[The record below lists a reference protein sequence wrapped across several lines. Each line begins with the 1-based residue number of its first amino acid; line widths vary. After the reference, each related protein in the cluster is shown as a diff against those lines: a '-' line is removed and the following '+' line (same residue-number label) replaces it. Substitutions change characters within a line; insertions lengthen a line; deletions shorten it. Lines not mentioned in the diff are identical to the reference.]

1 MIPSWVFTP
10 PEVDQIPVER
20 ICPGT
25 LGQLGRA
32 KKSWPCVMEAD
43 RFPRFAWPLTLIDYS
58 PTKGGTKEFIVR
70 TYLWIQETDSS
81 ASMNKGTCLL
91 SICTESHAQESASF
105 CVPTF
110 RSAEVRSNTASI
122 NKLASFSKIFD
133 FEEVALLFQALLLMG
148 WWSELAAAFQLL
160 LSGQQTPGE
169 KRNSI
174 AALSVRKWTR
184 AVAVQQ
190 VRMQDA
196 HP

>member
-1 MIPSWVFTP
+1 M
-10 PEVDQIPVER
+10 
-20 ICPGT
+20 
-25 LGQLGRA
+25 
-32 KKSWPCVMEAD
+32 
-43 RFPRFAWPLTLIDYS
+43 
-58 PTKGGTKEFIVR
+58 R

-110 RSAEVRSNTASI
+110 RSAAVRSNTASI

-148 WWSELAAAFQLL
+148 RWSELAAAFQLL

-174 AALSVRKWTR
+174 AALSGQKMDKSCGSPASENAGR
-184 AVAVQQ
+184 APLKVPMHWGLAGPKLSLLPMYGGELPSQKRAMSLMGPPIEQ
-190 VRMQDA
+190 VEQDLL
-196 HP
+196 PVVSM

>member
-1 MIPSWVFTP
+1 MECWRSDSAGSRAGSCHPG
-10 PEVDQIPVER
+10 VDASLQDDLPKGLVIEAALGSLGVQKN
-20 ICPGT
+20 PG
-25 LGQLGRA
+25 
-32 KKSWPCVMEAD
+32 P
-43 RFPRFAWPLTLIDYS
+43 
-58 PTKGGTKEFIVR
+58 
-70 TYLWIQETDSS
+70 ETDSS

-148 WWSELAAAFQLL
+148 RWSELAAAFQLL

-174 AALSVRKWTR
+174 AALSGQKMDKSCGSPASENAGR
-184 AVAVQQ
+184 APLKVPMHWGLAGPKLSAID
-190 VRMQDA
+190 MYT
-196 HP
+196 